1 MLDYLKQEAN
11 VTTTENGAITY
22 ATTGSDCLDL
32 FATIGALRSASE
44 TEIISRFLRAY
55 TENPDT
61 AMKLFAQKNPQ
72 FAQFLR
78 DNQGKSP
85 QQIAQDY
92 GLDWNIVQ
100 NFLK

>member
-1 MLDYLKQEAN
+1 MNPLMESMGPMNNMRQMMQMVNGIKQMM
-11 VTTTENGAITY
+11 NGQ
-22 ATTGSDCLDL
+22 
-32 FATIGALRSASE
+32 
-44 TEIISRFLRAY
+44 
-55 TENPDT
+55 NPDT
-61 AMKLFAQKNPQ
+61 VMKLFAQKNPQ

-92 GLDWNIVQ
+92 GLDWNMVQ

>member
-1 MLDYLKQEAN
+1 MNPLMASMGQMNNMRQMMQMVNGIKQMM
-11 VTTTENGAITY
+11 NGK
-22 ATTGSDCLDL
+22 
-32 FATIGALRSASE
+32 
-44 TEIISRFLRAY
+44 
-55 TENPDT
+55 NPDT
-61 AMKLFAQKNPQ
+61 VMKLFAQKNPQ

-92 GLDWNIVQ
+92 GLDWNMVQ

>member
-1 MLDYLKQEAN
+1 MNPLMASMGPMNNMRQMMQMVNGIKQMM
-11 VTTTENGAITY
+11 NGQ
-22 ATTGSDCLDL
+22 
-32 FATIGALRSASE
+32 
-44 TEIISRFLRAY
+44 
-55 TENPDT
+55 NPDT
-61 AMKLFAQKNPQ
+61 VMRMFAQKNPQ

-92 GLDWNIVQ
+92 GLDWNMVQ